1 MQFGAEYDIIYVMK
15 KAQIDHIVK
24 FYIKYIWL
32 IIIVVLISLGLS
44 FVLDKK
50 QPNNEQIVSSKI
62 IYNGKN
68 QKSNEFTRQT
78 MTANIAEVLVSRTA
92 MDLMS
97 KKYKISVEDLSQ
109 QMLVEHSNKNDIIS
123 ISVKNNMPL
132 NDQKSLLRD
141 LVAHTDT
148 VTSSIYGNKIIDWL
162 DMPESIVAKKT
173 TIDKKKMFIN
183 FVCGL
188 ILGLS
193 LVTIIYFYKQ

>member
-1 MQFGAEYDIIYVMK
+1 MRFGAEYDIIYVMK
-15 KAQIDHIVK
+15 KAQIDHMVK

-32 IIIVVLISLGLS
+32 IIVVILISLSLS

-92 MDLMS
+92 MDLIS
-97 KKYKISVEDLSQ
+97 KKYKMSVEDLSQ
-109 QMLVEHSNKNDIIS
+109 QMLVEHSNKNDV
-123 ISVKNNMPL
+123 ISVSIKNNMPL

-141 LVAHTDT
+141 LVAHADT

>member
-1 MQFGAEYDIIYVMK
+1 MRFGAEYDIIYVMK

-92 MDLMS
+92 MDLIS
-97 KKYKISVEDLSQ
+97 KKYKMSVEDLSQ
-109 QMLVEHSNKNDIIS
+109 QILVEHSNKNDV
-123 ISVKNNMPL
+123 ISVSIKNMI
-132 NDQKSLLRD
+132 RR
-141 LVAHTDT
+141 V
-148 VTSSIYGNKIIDWL
+148 
-162 DMPESIVAKKT
+162 
-173 TIDKKKMFIN
+173 
-183 FVCGL
+183 
-188 ILGLS
+188 
-193 LVTIIYFYKQ
+193 YFGI

>member
-1 MQFGAEYDIIYVMK
+1 MQFGAEYDIIYDMK
-15 KAQIDHIVK
+15 KAQIDHMVK

-32 IIIVVLISLGLS
+32 IIVIVLISLSLS

-50 QPNNEQIVSSKI
+50 QPNDEQIVSSKI
-62 IYNGKN
+62 IYNSKN
-68 QKSNEFTRQT
+68 QKSNESTRQT

-97 KKYKISVEDLSQ
+97 KKYKMSVEDLSQ
-109 QMLVEHSNKNDIIS
+109 QILVEHSNKNDIIS

-141 LVAHTDT
+141 LVAHADT
-148 VTSSIYGNKIIDWL
+148 ITSSIYGNKIIDWL

>member
-1 MQFGAEYDIIYVMK
+1 MRFGAEYDIIYVMK
-15 KAQIDHIVK
+15 KAQIDHMVK

-32 IIIVVLISLGLS
+32 IIVIILISLSLS

-92 MDLMS
+92 MDLIS
-97 KKYKISVEDLSQ
+97 KKYKMSVEDLSQ
-109 QMLVEHSNKNDIIS
+109 QMLVEHSNKNDV
-123 ISVKNNMPL
+123 ISVSIKNNMPL
-132 NDQKSLLRD
+132 DDQKSLLRD
-141 LVAHTDT
+141 LVAHADT

>member
-1 MQFGAEYDIIYVMK
+1 MRFGAEYDIIYVMK
-15 KAQIDHIVK
+15 KAQIDHMVK

-92 MDLMS
+92 MDLIS
-97 KKYKISVEDLSQ
+97 KKYKMSVEDLSQ

-141 LVAHTDT
+141 LVAHADT

>member
-92 MDLMS
+92 MDLIS
-97 KKYKISVEDLSQ
+97 KKYKMSVEDLSQ
-109 QMLVEHSNKNDIIS
+109 QMLVEHSNKNDV
-123 ISVKNNMPL
+123 ISVSIKNNMPL

-141 LVAHTDT
+141 LVAHADM
-148 VTSSIYGNKIIDWL
+148 VTNSIYGNKIIDWL

>member
-92 MDLMS
+92 MDLIS
-97 KKYKISVEDLSQ
+97 KKYKMSVEDLSQ
-109 QMLVEHSNKNDIIS
+109 QMLVEHSNKNDV
-123 ISVKNNMPL
+123 ISVSIKNNMPL

-141 LVAHTDT
+141 LVAHADM
-148 VTSSIYGNKIIDWL
+148 VTNSIYGNKIIDWL
-162 DMPESIVAKKT
+162 DMPESIVPKKT

>member
-1 MQFGAEYDIIYVMK
+1 MQFGAEYDIIYDMK
-15 KAQIDHIVK
+15 KAQIDHMVK

-32 IIIVVLISLGLS
+32 IIVVVLISLSLS

-50 QPNNEQIVSSKI
+50 QPNDEQIVSSKI
-62 IYNGKN
+62 IYNSKN
-68 QKSNEFTRQT
+68 QKSNESTRQT
-78 MTANIAEVLVSRTA
+78 MTANIAEVLVSRTS

-97 KKYKISVEDLSQ
+97 KKYKMSVEDLSQ
-109 QMLVEHSNKNDIIS
+109 QILVEHSNKNDIIGVS
-123 ISVKNNMPL
+123 IKNNMPL

-141 LVAHTDT
+141 LVAHADT

-162 DMPESIVAKKT
+162 DMPESIVAKNT
-173 TIDKKKMFIN
+173 TIDKKKTFIN

>member
-1 MQFGAEYDIIYVMK
+1 MRFGAEYDIIYVMK
-15 KAQIDHIVK
+15 KAQIDHMVK

-32 IIIVVLISLGLS
+32 IIVVVLISLSLS

-50 QPNNEQIVSSKI
+50 QPNDEQIVSSKI
-62 IYNGKN
+62 IYNSKN
-68 QKSNEFTRQT
+68 QKSNESTRQT

-97 KKYKISVEDLSQ
+97 KKYKMSVEDLSQ
-109 QMLVEHSNKNDIIS
+109 QILVEHSNKNDIIGVS
-123 ISVKNNMPL
+123 IKNNMPL

-141 LVAHTDT
+141 LVAHADT

-162 DMPESIVAKKT
+162 DIPESIVAKNT
-173 TIDKKKMFIN
+173 TIDKKKTFIN

>member
-1 MQFGAEYDIIYVMK
+1 MQFGAEYDIIYDMK
-15 KAQIDHIVK
+15 KAQIDHMVK

-32 IIIVVLISLGLS
+32 IIVVVLISLSLS

-50 QPNNEQIVSSKI
+50 QPNDEQIVSSKI
-62 IYNGKN
+62 IYNSKN

-97 KKYKISVEDLSQ
+97 KKYKMSVEDLSQ
-109 QMLVEHSNKNDIIS
+109 QILVEHSNKNDIIGVS
-123 ISVKNNMPL
+123 IKNNMPL

-141 LVAHTDT
+141 LVAHADT
-148 VTSSIYGNKIIDWL
+148 ITSSIYGNKIIDWL

>member
-1 MQFGAEYDIIYVMK
+1 MRFGAEYDIIYVMK
-15 KAQIDHIVK
+15 KAQIDHMVK

-32 IIIVVLISLGLS
+32 IIIVVLISLSLS

-92 MDLMS
+92 MDLIS
-97 KKYKISVEDLSQ
+97 KKYKMSVEDLSQ
-109 QMLVEHSNKNDIIS
+109 QMLVEHSNKNDV
-123 ISVKNNMPL
+123 ISVSIKNNMPL

-141 LVAHTDT
+141 LVAHADT